1 MNTRELLQK
10 GKAMQL
16 KRVFA
21 TVSLVLLSAV
31 CAAKPLDPAF
41 ERPET
46 GRMASELFQSCISTD
61 RDRLAYCEGFIRGAA
76 HIWKAQQAC
85 SSTARTDQLFCAGF
99 EEARTSLQEVLSEC
113 ADCDQREGRRRFRDE
128 LRSAGEICTAGE
140 NRDENYCAGYNAQVE
155 MTIAH
160 LLPFQPIEAGQIAGD
175 VGLSHA
181 LDDAFLHF
189 WGSKEFGGF
198 APCLAVETR
207 PKQMREVFVKFM
219 QDNPAQQ
226 TGSTAVM
233 ALEKALYYGLCPGPQ
248 RGLKPHAEQ
257 CISWNRVEG
266 HDGAKNLCDE
276 EVAIE
281 FVSKLGGDSNLEI
294 ERLEVP
300 GEAFRADS
308 KLSGMPPMFTVC
320 PIGYVS
326 SVPFNAENSD
336 AIRASRYSCVRR

>member
-1 MNTRELLQK
+1 M
-10 GKAMQL
+10 AL

-21 TVSLVLLSAV
+21 TVGLVLLSAV
-31 CAAKPLDPAF
+31 CAAKALDPAF

-46 GRMASELFQSCISTD
+46 GRLASGLFQMCISTD
-61 RDRLAYCEGFIRGAA
+61 RDSLAYCQGFMRGAGN
-76 HIWKAQQAC
+76 IWKVQHAC

-99 EEARTSLQEVLSEC
+99 EEARRSLQESLSEC
-113 ADCDQREGRRRFRDE
+113 ADCDQQEGLRRFRDE

-155 MTIAH
+155 MTIAR
-160 LLPFQPIEAGQIAGD
+160 LLPFQPIDAGQIAED
-175 VGLSHA
+175 AGLSHA

-198 APCLAVETR
+198 APCLALETP

-219 QDNPAQQ
+219 RDNPAQQ
-226 TGSTAVM
+226 VGTTAVI

-248 RGLKPHAEQ
+248 RGLKPHVEQ
-257 CISWNRVEG
+257 CISWERVEG
-266 HDGAKNLCDE
+266 HDGARNLCDE

-281 FVSKLGGDSNLEI
+281 FVSKLGGDSSFEI
-294 ERLEVP
+294 ERLEVQ
-300 GEAFRADS
+300 GGAFRLNS

-320 PIGYVS
+320 PTGYVS
-326 SVPFNAENSD
+326 SVPFQAENSEP
-336 AIRASRYSCVRR
+336 IRASRYSCVRK